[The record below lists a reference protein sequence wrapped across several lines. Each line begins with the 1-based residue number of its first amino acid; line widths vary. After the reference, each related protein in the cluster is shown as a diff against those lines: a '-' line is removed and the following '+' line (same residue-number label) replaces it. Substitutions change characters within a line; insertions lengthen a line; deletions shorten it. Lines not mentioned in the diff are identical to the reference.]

1 MLSFPHDAEGEE
13 MGRRRTGVNK
23 VRDIIRYG
31 QTTDLSERQIARA
44 LGISRTVVART
55 LQAFRASGL
64 EYSAVEQ
71 LPDSQL
77 QQNLERANTPQ
88 DGARYTELAER
99 FPEMVVELKK
109 KGVTLQWLWER
120 YILEQPQ
127 GYQYS
132 QYCLHFHRWCRSEE
146 VSMHIEYKAGEAMLV
161 DWAGDKL
168 EVINGTTGQRWA
180 LEQFVAI
187 LGASELTYVEAR
199 ESQEEEQWIR
209 ANEGAFRYFGG
220 ATAALIPDNLKTA
233 VIRADPYEPGLN
245 PVFEDFARH
254 YGVVIMPTRVRRPRD
269 KALVE
274 GAVRLVYQR
283 ISARLRGQV
292 FFSLAQ
298 VNGAIRELLEEHNRR
313 PFSRLAYSRRQLFER
328 VEMHALRPLPAEPF
342 MLKTT
347 IWATVAINYH
357 VELRED
363 RHYYSVPHPLRRRD
377 PPTRVK
383 IVYDDR
389 VVAIYW
395 DNVRVAQHRRDR
407 TPNGYTTLAEHMPS
421 NHRWYAE
428 WSAEKFLS
436 WAATMGPETAE
447 VITKVLS
454 AAAYPP
460 QAFCSCM
467 GILSLAKRHGSDR
480 LNKACRKALHVGT
493 QSYTRIKNILA
504 LGLEEETQ
512 PHLDLGAL
520 PEHENVRG
528 SGYYN

>member
-1 MLSFPHDAEGEE
+1 

-23 VRDIIRYG
+23 VRDIIRYS
-31 QTTDLSERQIARA
+31 QTTDMSERQIARA

-55 LQAFRASGL
+55 LQTFHVSGL
-64 EYSAVEQ
+64 EYPAVEQ
-71 LPDSQL
+71 LPDSEL
-77 QQNLERANTPQ
+77 QQNVQRGKTLQ
-88 DGARYTELAER
+88 DGFRYTALADR

-109 KGVTLQWLWER
+109 KGVTLQWLWEL
-120 YILEQPQ
+120 YIHEHPQ

-132 QYCLHFHRWCRSEE
+132 QYCLHFHRWRRSEE

-168 EVINGTTGQRWA
+168 QVINGLTGQNWE

-187 LGASELTYVEAR
+187 LGASELTYVEVR
-199 ESQEEEQWIR
+199 ESQDEQDWIR
-209 ANEGAFRYFGG
+209 ANEGALKYFGG
-220 ATAALIPDNLKTA
+220 ATSALIPDNLKTG
-233 VIRADPYEPGLN
+233 VIHPDPYEPGLN
-245 PVFEDFARH
+245 PVFDDFAHH

-283 ISARLRGQV
+283 ISARLRGKV
-292 FFSLAQ
+292 FYSLGQ
-298 VNGAIRELLEEHNRR
+298 VNTAIRELLEEHNRR
-313 PFSRLAYSRRQLFER
+313 PFSRLPYSRRELFER
-328 VEMHALRPLPAEPF
+328 VEMHALRPLPTEPF

-347 IWATVAINYH
+347 IFATVAINYH

-363 RHYYSVPHPLRRRD
+363 RHYYSVPHALRRRD

-383 IVYDDR
+383 VVYDER

-395 DNVRVAQHRRDR
+395 DNTRVAQHRRDR
-407 TPNGYTTLAEHMPS
+407 TPNGYTTLAEHMPP

-436 WAATMGPETAE
+436 WAATMGPETAQ
-447 VITKVLS
+447 VIAKVLA

-460 QAFCSCM
+460 QAFRSCL
-467 GILSLAKRHGSDR
+467 GILNLARRHGSDR
-480 LNKACRKALHVGT
+480 LNKACGKALHVGT
-493 QSYTRIKNILA
+493 QSYTRIKNMLA
-504 LGLEEETQ
+504 LGMEEETQ
-512 PHLDLGAL
+512 PRLDLGAL

>member
-1 MLSFPHDAEGEE
+1 

-23 VRDIIRYG
+23 IRDIIRYG

-55 LQAFRASGL
+55 LQTFRASGL
-64 EYSAVEQ
+64 QYSAVEQ
-71 LPDSQL
+71 LPDSEL
-77 QQNLERANTPQ
+77 QQNLERGNTPQ
-88 DGARYTELAER
+88 EGARYKEVAAG

-120 YILEQPQ
+120 YIHEHPQ

-132 QYCLHFHRWCRSEE
+132 QYCLHFHRWRRSEE
-146 VSMHIEYKAGEAMLV
+146 VSMHIEYMGGEAMLV

-168 EVINGTTGQRWA
+168 QVINGLTGQNWA
-180 LEQFVAI
+180 LDQFVAI

-199 ESQEEEQWIR
+199 ESQEEAQWIR

-220 ATAALIPDNLKTA
+220 VTSALIPDNLKTA
-233 VIRADPYEPGLN
+233 VIRSDPYEPGLN
-245 PVFEDFARH
+245 PVFEDFAHH

-292 FFSLAQ
+292 FHSLVQ
-298 VNGAIRELLEEHNRR
+298 VNAAIRELLEEHNRR
-313 PFSRLAYSRRQLFER
+313 PFSRLPYSRRQLFER
-328 VEMHALRPLPAEPF
+328 VEMAALRPLPAEPF
-342 MLKTT
+342 ALKTT
-347 IWATVAINYH
+347 IEATVAINYH
-357 VELRED
+357 VELRQD

-383 IVYDDR
+383 LVYDDR

-436 WAATMGPETAE
+436 WAATMGPQTAE
-447 VITKVLS
+447 LIARVLS
-454 AAAYPP
+454 AAVYPP
-460 QAFCSCM
+460 QAFRSCL
-467 GILSLAKRHGSDR
+467 GILSLAKRHGSGR
-480 LNKACRKALHVGT
+480 LNKACGKALHVGT
-493 QSYTRIKNILA
+493 QSYTRIKNMLA
-504 LGLEEETQ
+504 LGLEEESQ
-512 PHLDLGAL
+512 PRLDLGAL

>member
-1 MLSFPHDAEGEE
+1 

-55 LQAFRASGL
+55 LQAFGASGL
-64 EYSAVEQ
+64 EYPAVEQ
-71 LPDSQL
+71 LADSQL
-77 QQNLERANTPQ
+77 QENLERGKVPQ
-88 DGARYTELAER
+88 GGTRYTELAER
-99 FPEMVVELKK
+99 FPEMLVELKK

-120 YILEQPQ
+120 YMHENPQ

-168 EVINGTTGQRWA
+168 QVINGTTGQNWD
-180 LEQFVAI
+180 LDQFVAI

-199 ESQEEEQWIR
+199 ESQEEAQWIR

-220 ATAALIPDNLKTA
+220 VTSALIPDNLKTA
-233 VIRADPYEPGLN
+233 VIRSDPYEPGLN

-292 FFSLAQ
+292 FYSLAQ
-298 VNGAIRELLEEHNRR
+298 VNVAIRELLEEHNRR
-313 PFSRLAYSRRQLFER
+313 PFSRLPYSRRQLFER

-342 MLKTT
+342 MMKTT
-347 IWATVAINYH
+347 IEATVAINYH

-383 IVYDDR
+383 LVYDDR

-395 DNVRVAQHRRDR
+395 DNTRVAQHRRDR

-436 WAATMGPETAE
+436 WAATMGPQTAE
-447 VITKVLS
+447 VIAKVLA

-460 QAFCSCM
+460 QAFRSCL

-480 LNKACRKALHVGT
+480 LNKACGKALRVGT
-493 QSYTRIKNILA
+493 QSYTRIKNMLA

-512 PHLDLGAL
+512 PRLDLGAL

>member
-1 MLSFPHDAEGEE
+1 
-13 MGRRRTGVNK
+13 MGRRKTGVNK
-23 VRDIIRYG
+23 IQDIIRYS
-31 QTTDLSERQIARA
+31 QTSGLSERQIARA
-44 LGISRTVVART
+44 LGISRTVVARA

-64 EYSAVEQ
+64 AYTAVEQ
-71 LPDSQL
+71 MPHSLLLKS
-77 QQNLERANTPQ
+77 LEQAKVAE
-88 DGARYTELAER
+88 DGTRYTELAQR

-109 KGVTLQWLWER
+109 KGMTLQWLWER
-120 YILEQPQ
+120 YILEHPQ

-132 QYCLHFHRWCRSEE
+132 QYCLHFHRWRRSEE
-146 VSMHIEYKAGEAMLV
+146 VSMHIAYKAGEAMLV
-161 DWAGDKL
+161 DWTGDKL
-168 EVINGTTGQRWA
+168 EVINGNTGHSWA

-199 ESQEEEQWIR
+199 ESQKEQDWIR
-209 ANEGAFRYFGG
+209 ANEGALRYFGG
-220 ATAALIPDNLKTA
+220 TPNAIIPDNLKTA
-233 VIRADPYEPGLN
+233 VSRSDPYEPELN

-254 YGVVIMPTRVRRPRD
+254 YSVVIMPARVRRPRD

-283 ISARLRGQV
+283 ISARLRGKV

-298 VNGAIRELLEEHNRR
+298 VNVAIRELLEDHNRR
-313 PFSRLAYSRRQLFER
+313 PFSRLPYSRRELFQR
-328 VEMHALRPLPAEPF
+328 VEIQTLRPLPAEPF
-342 MLKTT
+342 MLKNT
-347 IWATVAINYH
+347 IEATVAINYH

-363 RHYYSVPHPLRRRD
+363 RHYYSVPHHLRRRD

-383 IVYDDR
+383 VVYDDR

-428 WSAEKFLS
+428 WSAERFLG
-436 WAATMGPETAE
+436 WAAAVGPETKE
-447 VITKVLS
+447 VIDKVLS

-460 QAFCSCM
+460 QAFRSCL
-467 GILSLAKRHGSDR
+467 GILSLAKRHGSER
-480 LNKACRKALHVGT
+480 LNKACGKALRVGT

-504 LGLEEETQ
+504 LGLEEDTQ
-512 PHLDLGAL
+512 PRLDLGAL

-528 SGYYN
+528 SGYFN

>member
-1 MLSFPHDAEGEE
+1 
-13 MGRRRTGVNK
+13 MGRRKTGVNK
-23 VRDIIRYG
+23 IQDIIRYS
-31 QTTDLSERQIARA
+31 QTSDLSERQIARA

-55 LQAFRASGL
+55 LQAFQASGL
-64 EYSAVEQ
+64 AYTAAEQ
-71 LPDSQL
+71 MPHSLLLKS
-77 QQNLERANTPQ
+77 LEQAKVAE
-88 DGARYTELAER
+88 DGTRYTELAER

-109 KGVTLQWLWER
+109 KGVTLQWLWEG
-120 YILEQPQ
+120 YIREHPQ

-132 QYCLHFHRWCRSEE
+132 QYCLHFHRWRRSDE

-161 DWAGDKL
+161 DWTGDTL
-168 EVINGTTGQRWA
+168 EVINGNTGHSWG

-199 ESQEEEQWIR
+199 ESQKEQDWIR
-209 ANEGAFRYFGG
+209 ANEGALRYFGG
-220 ATAALIPDNLKTA
+220 TPSALIPDNLKTA
-233 VIRADPYEPGLN
+233 VSRSDPYEPGLN

-254 YGVVIMPTRVRRPRD
+254 YAVVIMPARVRRPRD

-283 ISARLRGQV
+283 ISARLRGKV

-298 VNGAIRELLEEHNRR
+298 VNAAIRELVEEHNRR
-313 PFSRLAYSRRQLFER
+313 PFSRLPYSRRELFQR
-328 VEMHALRPLPAEPF
+328 VEIQALRPLPAEPF
-342 MLKTT
+342 ILKNT
-347 IWATVAINYH
+347 IEATVAINYH

-363 RHYYSVPHPLRRRD
+363 RHYYSVPHHLRRRD

-383 IVYDDR
+383 LVYDDR

-428 WSAEKFLS
+428 WSAERFLG
-436 WAATMGPETAE
+436 WAAAVGPETKE
-447 VITKVLS
+447 VINKVLC

-460 QAFCSCM
+460 QAFRSCL
-467 GILSLAKRHGSDR
+467 GILSLAKRHGSQR
-480 LNKACRKALHVGT
+480 LNKACGKALRVGT

-504 LGLEEETQ
+504 LGLEEDSQ
-512 PHLDLGAL
+512 PRLDLGAL

-528 SGYYN
+528 SGYFN

>member
-1 MLSFPHDAEGEE
+1 

-31 QTTDLSERQIARA
+31 ETTNFSERQIGRA
-44 LGISRTVVART
+44 LGVSRTVVART

-64 EYSAVEQ
+64 AYTEVEPIADSVLLENLVQGKVEQ
-71 LPDSQL
+71 
-77 QQNLERANTPQ
+77 
-88 DGARYTELAER
+88 DGTRYTELAER

-109 KGVTLQWLWER
+109 KGVTLQWLWEL
-120 YILEQPQ
+120 YIYEHPQ

-132 QYCLHFHRWCRSEE
+132 QYCLHFHRWRRSEE

-161 DWAGDKL
+161 DWAGDRL
-168 EVINGTTGQRWA
+168 EVINGNTGQSWL

-199 ESQEEEQWIR
+199 ESQKEQDWIR
-209 ANEGAFRYFGG
+209 ANEGAWHYFGG
-220 ATAALIPDNLKTA
+220 TTSALIPDNLKTA
-233 VIRADPYEPGLN
+233 VIRPDPYEPGLN
-245 PVFEDFARH
+245 PVFNDFALH
-254 YGVVIMPTRVRRPRD
+254 YGVVIMPARVRRPRD

-283 ISARLRGQV
+283 ISARLRGKV
-292 FFSLAQ
+292 FHSLAE
-298 VNGAIRELLEEHNRR
+298 VNAAIRELLEDHNRR
-313 PFSRLAYSRRQLFER
+313 PFSRLPYSRRELFER
-328 VEMHALRPLPAEPF
+328 VERQALRPLPTELF
-342 MLKTT
+342 MLKST
-347 IWATVAINYH
+347 IEATVAINYH

-363 RHYYSVPHPLRRRD
+363 RHYYSVPHHLRRRD

-383 IVYDDR
+383 VVYDDR

-395 DNVRVAQHRRDR
+395 DNLRVAQHRRDR
-407 TPNGYTTLAEHMPS
+407 TPNGYTTLAEHMPPE
-421 NHRWYAE
+421 HRWYAE
-428 WSAEKFLS
+428 WSAERFQG
-436 WAATMGPETAE
+436 WASAVGPETAE
-447 VITKVLS
+447 VIAKVLS
-454 AAAYPP
+454 AATYPP
-460 QAFCSCM
+460 QAFRSCL

-493 QSYTRIKNILA
+493 QSYTRIRNILA
-504 LGLEEETQ
+504 LRLEEDTQ

-528 SGYYN
+528 SRYYN